1 MNMQKLYFLKLLFC
15 GSLFKESMS
24 EVVRL
29 PKHLEPKH
37 YDLTIIPD
45 FDSAEFSFKGHV
57 VIQFRCLEDS
67 NNITLHSK
75 GLKITNSTLV
85 NGSIGISIEDEEV
98 VKKTEDK
105 SIEVSSILVFKTKEV
120 LMKGSMYNLS
130 IEYDSD
136 NEENRFYAGEYDNEK
151 FYYTMIKLIPK
162 YNELVFDKFY
172 ETPNM
177 STYSMAFYVSELSS
191 KGPVQKPSANFTMW
205 GQEKN
210 LGDDNKMLEK
220 AADTYEKL
228 QQYLNVSLPIKKQD
242 LVVADFDYFQYT
254 WGQINFVHHEMYIGK
269 SISPYFNER
278 NIINMGVKLGHQWFG
293 NLNEIENIWQ
303 KFSYDVLQDMLQ
315 KDSNVKD
322 SSPLRNKNSDVVI
335 SPPYFP
341 ILTKKGAC
349 LVRMINKTFGEHVF
363 KKGFQEYLNNFSLKN
378 VQQEDLWNSLQKF
391 VKDIDVKSVMDEWTT
406 QAGYPLVTVRV
417 HEKGRC
423 MAIIQKQFLD
433 TKENNSTQLWKIPLS
448 YKLIN
453 ITDQTFVGSN
463 LTHIDNVTTTKI
475 HDHLIGQNTIVIANY
490 EILGFFRVNYDKKNW
505 DKIIKQLHYDHE
517 IIDVLNRAQLIDDSF
532 SLVGPDIEEYTL
544 PIRISSYL
552 VKEEQPLPWETFFK
566 HLLLFYGNII
576 RYNQESSFM
585 LFLGNLTSPIYKSVN
600 YSQLENITSSMKFD
614 LNVNV
619 ATWACLSGNPAC
631 NQWAIETFN
640 QWRNAIESGK
650 PPRQIIVD
658 SFLPI
663 VACSAIA
670 AADNDTLDF
679 LLQHEDTIYVIEDAI
694 SCVQTEEQVYR
705 ILEHTKDQLLYFF
718 QVLRQNYVGREVMR
732 NVLRNITTD
741 RGTLLGKYEIYQHL
755 TFALENSKNEQEFNK
770 TERLFL
776 SIIDWPQI
784 TNSTYDPVFE
794 IKSLEKYIENKKI
807 NWKTKV
813 EIEEKVIQALQNNE

>member
-1 MNMQKLYFLKLLFC
+1 NRQIRSKMNVQKLYFLKLLFC
-15 GSLFKESMS
+15 VSLFKESMS
-24 EVVRL
+24 KEFRL
-29 PKHLEPKH
+29 PKYVEPKH

-67 NNITLHSK
+67 NKIILHSK
-75 GLKITNSTLV
+75 GLEIINSTLV
-85 NGSIGISIEDEEV
+85 NGSTAIPIENEEV
-98 VKKTEDK
+98 EEKFETKPVVVPNVL
-105 SIEVSSILVFKTKEV
+105 IIKTKEV
-120 LMKGSMYNLS
+120 LNKGSMYNLS
-130 IEYDSD
+130 IEYDSKND
-136 NEENRFYAGEYDNEK
+136 FKGNRFYAGEYDNKK
-151 FYYTMIKLIPK
+151 FYSTMIPLMYARTVFPCFDEPEFKAIFSLTLGRKPEMNSVSNMPIETKDIHIPK

-254 WGQINFVHHEMYIGK
+254 WGQINFVYHEMYIGK

-293 NLNEIENIWQ
+293 NLVTPSWWSDLWLNEGTSTLFSYFVLENEIENIWQ

-391 VKDIDVKSVMDEWTT
+391 VKDIDIKSVMNEWTT

-423 MAIIQKQFLD
+423 MAIIQKKFLD
-433 TKENNSTQLWKIPLS
+433 TKAYNSTQLWKIPLS

-475 HDHLIGQNTIVIANY
+475 HDHLIGQNIIVIANY
-490 EILGFFRVNYDKKNW
+490 EILGLFRVNYDKKNW
-505 DKIIKQLHYDHE
+505 DKIIKQLHFGHE

-532 SLVGPDIEEYTL
+532 SLVG
-544 PIRISSYL
+544 
-552 VKEEQPLPWETFFK
+552 
-566 HLLLFYGNII
+566 
-576 RYNQESSFM
+576 
-585 LFLGNLTSPIYKSVN
+585 
-600 YSQLENITSSMKFD
+600 
-614 LNVNV
+614 
-619 ATWACLSGNPAC
+619 
-631 NQWAIETFN
+631 
-640 QWRNAIESGK
+640 
-650 PPRQIIVD
+650 
-658 SFLPI
+658 
-663 VACSAIA
+663 
-670 AADNDTLDF
+670 
-679 LLQHEDTIYVIEDAI
+679 
-694 SCVQTEEQVYR
+694 
-705 ILEHTKDQLLYFF
+705 
-718 QVLRQNYVGREVMR
+718 
-732 NVLRNITTD
+732 
-741 RGTLLGKYEIYQHL
+741 
-755 TFALENSKNEQEFNK
+755 
-770 TERLFL
+770 
-776 SIIDWPQI
+776 
-784 TNSTYDPVFE
+784 
-794 IKSLEKYIENKKI
+794 
-807 NWKTKV
+807 
-813 EIEEKVIQALQNNE
+813 